1 MFVLLRNKLNAKE
14 KELLELQRA
23 QPNLLAP
30 DEQQIDAFID
40 AISSLHLS
48 TQDGSF
54 IFASNSNESS
64 SNSTTVCSTGVDTIK
79 TLPTTTWLPEAKPEQ
94 ENGYRLP
101 MVTQLLSL
109 PFNAFVK
116 SSSSSLNTS
125 TPTATPTPVDTK
137 DQPPNR
143 LPAVSQLLSMPINA
157 FRSPSSNEK
166 SLPIPIEDKK
176 ETYDKISSLFIRIL
190 I

>member
-1 MFVLLRNKLNAKE
+1 VLLRNKLNAKE

-23 QPNLLAP
+23 QPSLLAP
-30 DEQQIDAFID
+30 DAQQIDAFID

-64 SNSTTVCSTGVDTIK
+64 STATTVCSTGVDSIT
-79 TLPTTTWLPEAKPEQ
+79 TLPSTTWLSESKSE
-94 ENGYRLP
+94 ENELRLP
-101 MVTQLLSL
+101 MVTHLLSL

-116 SSSSSLNTS
+116 LSSSSPSTTS
-125 TPTATPTPVDTK
+125 TPTPAPTPVDTS

-143 LPAVSQLLSMPINA
+143 LPMVSELLSMPIDA
-157 FRSPSSNEK
+157 FRSSSSSDKK
-166 SLPIPIEDKK
+166 SLPMPIEEKK
-176 ETYDKISSLFIRIL
+176 QTYEKLFFSKKL
-190 I
+190 INN